1 MADFAVGDIQGCL
14 APLQRVLEQADF
26 NPATDTLWCVGD
38 LINRGPDSLGTLR
51 FLMSLGPAVK
61 TVLGNHDLH
70 LLAAAHGAKK
80 LKPGDDLHHI
90 LNAPDAP
97 ALLHWLQQQPLL
109 LEDEALGLLVCHAG
123 IPHIWDLPQARAYA
137 AEVNQVLQSPRA
149 GEFFAAMYGNE
160 PARWQYN
167 LTGLARLRC
176 IVNYFT
182 RMRFIAADG
191 TLDFD
196 AKEDASSAPAGM
208 RPWFEYDLQLA
219 DKTLVFGH
227 WAALQG
233 VFDRPRLI
241 GLDTGCV
248 WGGNLTLLNL
258 QSGAQFHCPLEK
270 SHG

>member
-14 APLQRVLEQADF
+14 APLQQVLHDAHF
-26 NPATDTLWCVGD
+26 NPQRDTLWCVGD

-51 FLMSLGPAVK
+51 FLKSLGPAVK

-80 LKPGDDLHHI
+80 LKAGDDLHSI
-90 LNAPDAP
+90 LNAPDATE
-97 ALLHWLQQQPLL
+97 LLAWLQRQPLL
-109 LEDEALGLLVCHAG
+109 LEDKKLKLLICHAG
-123 IPHIWDLPQARAYA
+123 IPHIWSLPQARDYA
-137 AEVNQVLQSPRA
+137 AEVQQVLNSDQA

-160 PARWQYN
+160 PACWRPD
-167 LTGLARLRC
+167 LSGLPRLRC

-191 TLDFD
+191 TLDFA
-196 AKEDASSAPAGM
+196 AKEDAGSAPEGM

-219 DKTLVFGH
+219 DNTLIFGH

-233 VFDRPRLI
+233 VFDRPRLL

-248 WGGNLTLLNL
+248 WGGNLTLVNL

-270 SHG
+270 QHG